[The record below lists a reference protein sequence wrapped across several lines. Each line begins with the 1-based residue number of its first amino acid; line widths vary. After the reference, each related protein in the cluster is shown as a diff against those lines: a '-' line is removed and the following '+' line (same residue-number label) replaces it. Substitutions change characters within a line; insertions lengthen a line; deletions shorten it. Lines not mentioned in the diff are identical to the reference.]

1 MAKKSGLKV
10 DRKYTT
16 PGNPYNNITW
26 EKRSS
31 KITNP
36 DGSVVFEMNDVE
48 IPSTWS
54 QVATDIM
61 VSKYFRKAG
70 VPQLDAD
77 GFELKDEN
85 GDTVLGPETSS
96 RQVFDRLAET
106 WRHWGEKTGYFATSD
121 DAQAFEDELK
131 YMLATQMA
139 APNSPQWFNTGLN
152 YKYNLTGPQQGF
164 WYVDPK
170 TGNLTPGEDSYS
182 RPQPHACFIQSIDD
196 DLVNEGGIM
205 DLWVKEARLFK
216 FGSGTGT
223 NFSNLRG
230 EGEQLSGGGV
240 SSGVMSF
247 LKIGDRAAGA
257 IKSGGTTRRAAK
269 MVILDLDHP
278 DIEDF
283 IEWKAI
289 EEDKARA
296 LIAAGYPADFNGEA
310 YATVSGQNSNNSVK
324 VPTEFLTA
332 IKEDGD
338 WDLIARTDGSVMKT
352 VKARDLWNKI
362 ADAAWRCADPGVQYD
377 TTINE
382 WHTSPMGGRIRAS
395 NPCSEYLFLDNTA
408 CNLASLNLVKFYDDD
423 TQIFDVASYKH
434 ALRIWTIVLEISVEM
449 AQFPSKEIAQ
459 GSYDYRTLGLG
470 YANLGSLLMRKG
482 IAYDS
487 KLGRAIAGALTA
499 MLTGEAY
506 KASAEMAGIVGPF
519 PKYKENSKNMLRVMN
534 NHRKAA
540 YDSNDYEGLSH
551 DLIAIDQDLC
561 PEYLLE
567 AAQASWDD
575 AVELGTK
582 NGYRNAQATVLAP
595 TGTIGLLMDCDTTGV
610 EPDFALM
617 KFKKLAG
624 GGYMKIANQSIG
636 PALDALGYKSN
647 EVNEIINYVIGSMSL
662 NDSPYVNK
670 KSLIEK
676 GLSEDDVAKIEDAL
690 PGAFEIQHAFNV
702 FVLGEETL
710 KNLGI
715 EEEAYT
721 SFDFN
726 LLETLGYSRNEIAQ
740 ANLHICGTQKIEG
753 APYLK
758 DEHLDV
764 FDCANKCGK
773 DGERFIHYMGH
784 VRMMAAAQPF
794 ISGAISKTVNMPNEA
809 SIEDIEDCYYEA
821 AKIGVKAIAIYRD
834 GSKASQP
841 LSASSDEGDSDESDP
856 EVSKILEEEA
866 MLVQGNYAPGTSPTQ
881 AYAGANRPRFLL
893 PERREGWTQ
902 EARVAGHKVYLR
914 TGEYPDGTLGEVFID
929 IAKEGATLKGVL
941 GCFAIAV
948 SKGLQY
954 GVPLEEFVDTFTFQT
969 FEPRGMVEGHENIKM
984 SNSIVDYVFRALG
997 LEYLNRTDLVQV
1009 PPKATSN
1016 EVSETIEPVQEVE
1029 PAQKKTETV
1038 EPVQEVEPV
1047 EIIQK
1052 TEVVE
1057 PVQEVETPSNVQNN
1071 ETTSIVQETQFVTKI
1086 EDNDTVESVEAVS
1099 NSVTTV
1105 QEVLGDMMGDAPAC
1119 PDCGHITIRNG
1130 SCYKCLNCGN
1140 SLGCS

>member
-1 MAKKSGLKV
+1 MAKSSGLKV
-10 DRKYTT
+10 TRKYTSK
-16 PGNPYNNITW
+16 GDPYKGIVW
-26 EKRSS
+26 EKRTS
-31 KITNP
+31 KIANP
-36 DGSVVFEMNDVE
+36 DGSVVFEMENVE

-70 VPQLDAD
+70 VPQVDD
-77 GFELKDEN
+77 EGNTLKDEN
-85 GDTVLGPETSS
+85 GDTILGSETSS

-106 WRHWGEKTGYFATSD
+106 WRHWGETTGYFATKD

-152 YKYNLTGPQQGF
+152 HKYDLTGPKQGF

-170 TGNLTPGEDSYS
+170 SGELIEADDSYS

-230 EGEQLSGGGV
+230 EGEKLSGGGV

-278 DIEDF
+278 DIETF

-332 IKEDGD
+332 IEEDGD

-352 VKARDLWNKI
+352 VKARELWKKV

-408 CNLASLNLVKFYDDD
+408 CNLASLNLVKFYDDEK
-423 TQIFDVASYKH
+423 QEFDVVSYKH

-506 KASAEMAGIVGPF
+506 KTSAEMAGIVGTF
-519 PKYKENSKNMLRVMN
+519 PRYKENADNMLRVMN
-534 NHRKAA
+534 NHKKAA

-551 DLIAIDQDLC
+551 DLIAIDQELC
-561 PEYLLE
+561 PEDLL
-567 AAQASWDD
+567 AGAQQSWDE

-624 GGYMKIANQSIG
+624 GGYMKIVNQSVG
-636 PALDALGYKSN
+636 PALDALGYEAN
-647 EVNEIINYVIGSMSL
+647 EVTEIINYVIGSMSL
-662 NDSPYVNK
+662 ENSPYVNK
-670 KSLIEK
+670 QSLIEK
-676 GLSEDDVAKIEDAL
+676 GLNEEDVAKIEAAL

-710 KNLGI
+710 KGLGI
-715 EEEAYT
+715 PEEEYT

-740 ANLHICGTQKIEG
+740 ANLDICGTQK
-753 APYLK
+753 LK
-758 DEHLDV
+758 VH
-764 FDCANKCGK
+764 
-773 DGERFIHYMGH
+773 H
-784 VRMMAAAQPF
+784 
-794 ISGAISKTVNMPNEA
+794 ISKKN
-809 SIEDIEDCYYEA
+809 
-821 AKIGVKAIAIYRD
+821 
-834 GSKASQP
+834 
-841 LSASSDEGDSDESDP
+841 
-856 EVSKILEEEA
+856 IL
-866 MLVQGNYAPGTSPTQ
+866 M
-881 AYAGANRPRFLL
+881 FL
-893 PERREGWTQ
+893 
-902 EARVAGHKVYLR
+902 
-914 TGEYPDGTLGEVFID
+914 
-929 IAKEGATLKGVL
+929 
-941 GCFAIAV
+941 
-948 SKGLQY
+948 
-954 GVPLEEFVDTFTFQT
+954 
-969 FEPRGMVEGHENIKM
+969 
-984 SNSIVDYVFRALG
+984 
-997 LEYLNRTDLVQV
+997 
-1009 PPKATSN
+1009 
-1016 EVSETIEPVQEVE
+1016 
-1029 PAQKKTETV
+1029 
-1038 EPVQEVEPV
+1038 
-1047 EIIQK
+1047 
-1052 TEVVE
+1052 
-1057 PVQEVETPSNVQNN
+1057 
-1071 ETTSIVQETQFVTKI
+1071 
-1086 EDNDTVESVEAVS
+1086 
-1099 NSVTTV
+1099 TV
-1105 QEVLGDMMGDAPAC
+1105 QTNVEKMENVSF
-1119 PDCGHITIRNG
+1119 TIWAM
-1130 SCYKCLNCGN
+1130 
-1140 SLGCS
+1140 

>member
-1 MAKKSGLKV
+1 MAKSSGLKV
-10 DRKYTT
+10 TRKYTSK
-16 PGNPYNNITW
+16 GDPYNGIVW
-26 EKRSS
+26 EKRTS
-31 KITNP
+31 KIANP
-36 DGSVVFEMNDVE
+36 DGSVVFEMENVE

-70 VPQLDAD
+70 VPQVDD
-77 GFELKDEN
+77 EGNTLKDEN
-85 GDTVLGPETSS
+85 GDTILGSETSS

-106 WRHWGEKTGYFATSD
+106 WRHWGETTGYFATKD

-152 YKYNLTGPQQGF
+152 HKYDLTGPKQGF

-170 TGNLTPGEDSYS
+170 SGELVEADDSYS

-230 EGEQLSGGGV
+230 EGEKLSGGGV

-278 DIEDF
+278 DIETF

-332 IKEDGD
+332 IEEDGD

-352 VKARDLWNKI
+352 VKARELWKKV

-408 CNLASLNLVKFYDDD
+408 CNLASLNLVKFYDDEK
-423 TQIFDVASYKH
+423 QEFDVVSYKH

-506 KASAEMAGIVGPF
+506 KTSAEMAGIVGTF
-519 PKYKENSKNMLRVMN
+519 PRYKENADNMLRVMN
-534 NHRKAA
+534 NHKKAA

-551 DLIAIDQDLC
+551 DLIAIDQELC
-561 PEYLLE
+561 PEDLL
-567 AAQASWDD
+567 AGAQQSWDE

-624 GGYMKIANQSIG
+624 GGYMKIVNQSVG
-636 PALDALGYKSN
+636 PALDALGYEAN
-647 EVNEIINYVIGSMSL
+647 EVTEIINYVIGSMSL
-662 NDSPYVNK
+662 EDSPYVNK
-670 KSLIEK
+670 QSLIEK
-676 GLSEDDVAKIEDAL
+676 GLNEEDVAKIEAAL

-710 KNLGI
+710 KGLGI
-715 EEEAYT
+715 PEEEYT

-740 ANLHICGTQKIEG
+740 ANLDICGTQKIEG

-758 DEHLDV
+758 EEHLDV

-809 SIEDIEDCYYEA
+809 TIEDIEDCYFEA

-841 LSASSDEGDSDESDP
+841 LSSSSDDGDSEETDP
-856 EVSKILEEEA
+856 EVTKILEEEA
-866 MLVQGNYAPGTSPTQ
+866 MLIQGNFAPGTSPSR
-881 AYAGANRPRFLL
+881 AYAGVNRPRFLL

-902 EARVAGHKVYLR
+902 EARIAGHKVYLR

-984 SNSIVDYVFRALG
+984 SNSIIDYVFRALG
-997 LEYLNRTDLVQV
+997 LEYLDRTDIVQV
-1009 PPKATSN
+1009 PPKEKAIQ
-1016 EVSETIEPVQEVE
+1016 ETEPVEMVE
-1029 PAQKKTETV
+1029 KKTNPVAKTETA
-1038 EPVQEVEPV
+1038 PVAKTETAPVAKTETAPV
-1047 EIIQK
+1047 EQA
-1052 TEVVE
+1052 E
-1057 PVQEVETPSNVQNN
+1057 
-1071 ETTSIVQETQFVTKI
+1071 
-1086 EDNDTVESVEAVS
+1086 
-1099 NSVTTV
+1099 NSVATV

-1119 PDCGHITIRNG
+1119 NECGHITIRNG

>member
-1 MAKKSGLKV
+1 MAKNTGLKIN
-10 DRKYTT
+10 RKYTS
-16 PGNPYNNITW
+16 PGDPYKDIVW

-36 DGSVVFEMNDVE
+36 DGSTVFEMNDVE

-70 VPQLDAD
+70 VPQTDEK
-77 GFELKDEN
+77 GNVIKDEN
-85 GDTVLGPETSS
+85 GEVVLGPETSS
-96 RQVFDRLAET
+96 KQVFNRLAET
-106 WRHWGEKTGYFATSD
+106 WRHWGEKTGYFSSEE

-152 YKYNLTGPQQGF
+152 YKYGLTGKEQGF
-164 WYVDPK
+164 WFVDPK
-170 TGNLTPGEDSYS
+170 TGELTPGEDSYS

-230 EGEQLSGGGV
+230 EGENLSGGGV

-296 LIAAGYPADFNGEA
+296 LINAGYPSDYNGEA
-310 YATVSGQNSNNSVK
+310 YATVSGQNSNNSVR
-324 VPTEFLTA
+324 VPNEF
-332 IKEDGD
+332 IKALESDGD
-338 WDLIARTDGSVMKT
+338 WELTARTDGSTMKT
-352 VKARDLWNKI
+352 VKARDLWSKI
-362 ADAAWRCADPGVQYD
+362 ADAAWRCADPGVQFN

-382 WHTSPMGGRIRAS
+382 WHTSPAGGQIRAS

-408 CNLASLNLVKFYDDD
+408 CNLASLNLVKFYDDEN
-423 TQIFDVASYKH
+423 QVFDITSYKH

-487 KLGRAIAGALTA
+487 ELGRAIAGALTA

-506 KASAEMAGIVGPF
+506 KTSAEMASVVGPF
-519 PKYKENSKNMLRVMN
+519 PKYSENKDNMLRVMS

-540 YDSNDYEGLSH
+540 YDSNDYVGISH
-551 DLIAIDQDLC
+551 DLLAIDQNLC
-561 PEYLLE
+561 PDDLLKG
-567 AAQASWDD
+567 AQDSWDG
-575 AVELGTK
+575 ALELGEK
-582 NGYRNAQATVLAP
+582 YGYRNAQATVLAP

-636 PALDALGYKSN
+636 PALNALGYTEK
-647 EVNEIINYVIGSMSL
+647 ETDEIIQYVIGSMSL
-662 NDSPYVNK
+662 DGSPFVNRETLK
-670 KSLIEK
+670 AK
-676 GLSEDDVAKIEDAL
+676 GLNEQDIDNIENSL

-702 FVLGEETL
+702 FVVGEETMQRL
-710 KNLGI
+710 EI
-715 EEEAYT
+715 SEEEYT

-726 LLETLGYSRNEIAQ
+726 LLEKLGFTKPEIDK
-740 ANLHICGTQKIEG
+740 ANKFICGTQTIEG

-758 DEHLDV
+758 DEDLSV

-773 DGERFIHYMGH
+773 DGKRFIHYMGH

-794 ISGAISKTVNMPNEA
+794 ISGAISKTVNMPHEA
-809 SIEDIEDCYYEA
+809 TIEDIENCYFESA
-821 AKIGVKAIAIYRD
+821 GLGIKAIAIYRD
-834 GSKASQP
+834 GSQASQP
-841 LSASSDEGDSDESDP
+841 LSASSDDGESEESDP
-856 EVSKILEEEA
+856 QVSEIIENES
-866 MLVQGNYAPGTSPTQ
+866 MLMLGNYAPGTSPTK
-881 AYAGANRPRFLL
+881 AYAGTTRPRFLL

-902 EARVAGHKVYLR
+902 EAKIAGHKVYLR

-984 SNSIVDYVFRALG
+984 SNSIIDYVFRALG
-997 LEYLNRTDLVQV
+997 LEYLNRTDIVQN
-1009 PPKATSN
+1009 PPQDSLDEENVTSTPIQN
-1016 EVSETIEPVQEVE
+1016 GTPPPIEEQVTESPAQVEEVE
-1029 PAQKKTETV
+1029 PTKSSQINETQA
-1038 EPVQEVEPV
+1038 ETQEVQFITKV
-1047 EIIQK
+1047 EEK
-1052 TEVVE
+1052 
-1057 PVQEVETPSNVQNN
+1057 ETFEN
-1071 ETTSIVQETQFVTKI
+1071 T
-1086 EDNDTVESVEAVS
+1086 DTAS

>member
-1 MAKKSGLKV
+1 MAKSSGLKV
-10 DRKYTT
+10 TRKYTSK
-16 PGNPYNNITW
+16 GDPYKGIVW
-26 EKRSS
+26 EKRTS
-31 KITNP
+31 KIANP
-36 DGSVVFEMNDVE
+36 DGSVVFEMENVE

-70 VPQLDAD
+70 VPQVDD
-77 GFELKDEN
+77 EGNTLKDEN
-85 GDTVLGPETSS
+85 GDTILGSETSS

-106 WRHWGEKTGYFATSD
+106 WRHWGETTGYFATKD

-152 YKYNLTGPQQGF
+152 HKYDLTGPKQGF

-170 TGNLTPGEDSYS
+170 SGELIEADDSYS

-230 EGEQLSGGGV
+230 EGEKLSGGGV

-278 DIEDF
+278 DIETF

-332 IKEDGD
+332 IEEDGD

-352 VKARDLWNKI
+352 VKARELWKKV

-408 CNLASLNLVKFYDDD
+408 CNLASLNLVKFYDDEK
-423 TQIFDVASYKH
+423 QEFDVVSYKH

-506 KASAEMAGIVGPF
+506 KTSAEMAGIVGTF
-519 PKYKENSKNMLRVMN
+519 PRYKENADNMLRVMN
-534 NHRKAA
+534 NHKKAA

-551 DLIAIDQDLC
+551 DLIAIDQELC
-561 PEYLLE
+561 PEDLL
-567 AAQASWDD
+567 AGAQQSWDE

-624 GGYMKIANQSIG
+624 GGYMKIVNQSVG
-636 PALDALGYKSN
+636 PALDALGYEAN
-647 EVNEIINYVIGSMSL
+647 EVTEIINYVIGSMSL
-662 NDSPYVNK
+662 ENSPYVNK
-670 KSLIEK
+670 QSLIEK
-676 GLSEDDVAKIEDAL
+676 GLNEEDVAKIEAAL

-710 KNLGI
+710 KGLGI
-715 EEEAYT
+715 PEEEYT

-740 ANLHICGTQKIEG
+740 ANLDICGTQKIEG

-758 DEHLDV
+758 EEHLDV

-809 SIEDIEDCYYEA
+809 TIEDIEDCYFEA

-841 LSASSDEGDSDESDP
+841 LSSSSDDGDSEESDP
-856 EVSKILEEEA
+856 EVTKILEEEA
-866 MLVQGNYAPGTSPTQ
+866 MLIQGNFAPGTSPSR
-881 AYAGANRPRFLL
+881 AYAGVNRPRFLL

-902 EARVAGHKVYLR
+902 EARIAGHKVYLR

-984 SNSIVDYVFRALG
+984 SNSIIDYVFRALG
-997 LEYLNRTDLVQV
+997 LEYLDRTDIVQV
-1009 PPKATSN
+1009 PPKDK
-1016 EVSETIEPVQEVE
+1016 VVQETESVE
-1029 PAQKKTETV
+1029 MVEKKTKPVAKTETA
-1038 EPVQEVEPV
+1038 PVAKTETAPVAKTETAPV
-1047 EIIQK
+1047 EQA
-1052 TEVVE
+1052 E
-1057 PVQEVETPSNVQNN
+1057 
-1071 ETTSIVQETQFVTKI
+1071 
-1086 EDNDTVESVEAVS
+1086 
-1099 NSVTTV
+1099 NSVATV

-1119 PDCGHITIRNG
+1119 NECGHITIRNG